1 MARALKNPIEDPAY
15 LDFFGMKQ
23 PPFAPLSGPSQ
34 IFHSDQYSLLMT
46 HLAGITEQSD
56 CLMVICGADGSGK
69 TTLLNRHTTSLGPD
83 VSFATF
89 DETCADG
96 NQFYCAFLR
105 QLGFQDIS
113 GSLQEL
119 RRITREFLIHRG
131 IAGDPVLVIIDNAHL
146 VSPSVFEQLRW
157 IAETKVEET
166 RVLSIVLAGNSDL
179 PRIMDSPAMRM
190 LKFRSHI
197 DFTIRVYT
205 EEETED
211 YVRHRLRLAGGADA
225 AKFSVEARQ
234 LIYRFT
240 GGTPSLINM
249 LCNEVLTEGCAQK
262 TRVITDELVRA
273 VADRHQLVP
282 HVVPLQSKGRR
293 STDPAI
299 EFAIPDQATEERITA
314 REVSPKQAV
323 ESPTPG
329 PTIPEV
335 DAKKLLEQISKL
347 SEQLGELK
355 AERKR
360 ARKDVRSRDKQIDK
374 LKEQLSS
381 LKAEQEHG
389 QLEISKRDKELSSF
403 DERLGVVLTERDQ
416 ARSDVSSRD
425 KALSELEE
433 QLDEFQVER
442 EQAKRELSARDKELS
457 NLNDQLDALQ
467 SEREQ
472 AQQDISER
480 NKELRDFN
488 KQLDALQAERE
499 QAQQAISARDKNLGN
514 LKSQLDALQSEKDQ
528 TKQDM
533 SVRDKDLADLKDQLD
548 ALQSER
554 EQTQQDISE
563 RDKGLADLKDQL
575 DALQSEREQAQQ
587 DINARN
593 KELRDFNEQL
603 DALHAEREQA
613 QQDISARDKDLA
625 DLREQ
630 LDALQAEREQA
641 QLDITARDEDLVE
654 LKELLESQAK
664 ETEML
669 VGSVGDRAGEIRRLN
684 KALVKNEKAL
694 QNSEEKS
701 TKLAADLKE
710 EKNTAKRAHVDVDKA
725 KKKIEELDLVKSQLQ
740 AKVSNLTADLKEA
753 HKQAEKVESLNE
765 NEKALKLELDKLS
778 GQLLEREEELARLES
793 TLKESREEC
802 EVLKSTNEKVDDL
815 TQAVAEKESR
825 ITDLEAE
832 LAARKDEIAEAQELL
847 AVEQTASH
855 EKLHGSNIEMAQPAN
870 RITSI
875 EVVRRGKVEQVL
887 QISAGQSRI
896 MIGRSD
902 DSELHLDSK
911 YVSRHHALLLITDEG
926 AIIEDL
932 NSFNGTTVNS
942 KTITRCSLQPND
954 KVTVGDFKLRPFQ
967 A

>member
-1 MARALKNPIEDPAY
+1 MARALKNPIEDPTY

-69 TTLLNRHTTSLGPD
+69 TTLLNRYTTSLGQD

-89 DETCADG
+89 DETCVDG

-119 RRITREFLIHRG
+119 RRITKEFLIHRG

-273 VADRHQLVP
+273 VADSHQLVP
-282 HVVPLQSKGRR
+282 HVVPLQGKGRR
-293 STDPAI
+293 STDPDI
-299 EFAIPDQATEERITA
+299 KFAIPEQLTEERITA
-314 REVSPKQAV
+314 REVSPKQPV
-323 ESPTPG
+323 ESPTPD
-329 PTIPEV
+329 PVLPDV
-335 DAKKLLEQISKL
+335 DAKKLLEQISGL
-347 SEQLGELK
+347 SEQLGELN
-355 AERKR
+355 AGRKR

-381 LKAEQEHG
+381 LKDEQKQG
-389 QLEISKRDKELSSF
+389 QLEINERDKELSTF
-403 DERLGVVLTERDQ
+403 EERLGVVQTERDQ
-416 ARSDVSSRD
+416 ARQNVGSRD
-425 KALSELEE
+425 KALRELKE
-433 QLDEFQVER
+433 QLDEFQLER
-442 EQAKRELSARDKELS
+442 EQAKREISARDKNLDELKEQLDVFQS
-457 NLNDQLDALQ
+457 DREQAQQDIGARDKNLDELKEQLDVLQSEREQAQQDVSTRNKDLDELKEQLDALQSEREQAQQDIGSRDKDLGDLREQLDALQ

-472 AQQDISER
+472 AQQDIS
-480 NKELRDFN
+480 
-488 KQLDALQAERE
+488 
-499 QAQQAISARDKNLGN
+499 ARD
-514 LKSQLDALQSEKDQ
+514 
-528 TKQDM
+528 T
-533 SVRDKDLADLKDQLD
+533 
-548 ALQSER
+548 
-554 EQTQQDISE
+554 
-563 RDKGLADLKDQL
+563 
-575 DALQSEREQAQQ
+575 
-587 DINARN
+587 
-593 KELRDFNEQL
+593 ELRDFNEQL

-613 QQDISARDKDLA
+613 QQDISARDKELES
-625 DLREQ
+625 LREQ
-630 LDALQAEREQA
+630 QDTLQAEREQA
-641 QLDITARDEDLVE
+641 HLDITTRDEDLNE

-694 QNSEEKS
+694 QKSEEKS

-710 EKNTAKRAHVDVDKA
+710 EKGTAKRANVDVDKA

-740 AKVSNLTADLKEA
+740 SKVSDLSADLKDA
-753 HKQAEKVESLNE
+753 HKQAKEIESLDE
-765 NEKALKLELDKLS
+765 NEKAIKQELDDMS
-778 GQLLEREEELARLES
+778 EQLLEREEELASLETS
-793 TLKESREEC
+793 VKESREEC
-802 EVLKSTNEKVDDL
+802 ESLKSSNEEKKDL
-815 TQAVAEKESR
+815 MQSVAEKESR
-825 ITDLEAE
+825 IADLEAE
-832 LAARKDEIAEAQELL
+832 LAAQKDEIAEAKELL
-847 AVEQTASH
+847 AGEQTASRAQLSISDA
-855 EKLHGSNIEMAQPAN
+855 EAAQPLRA
-870 RITSI
+870 ITSI
-875 EVVRRGKVEQVL
+875 EVTRRGKVEQL
-887 QISAGQSRI
+887 MQIEQGLSRI

-902 DSELHLDSK
+902 DSELQLDSK
-911 YVSRHHALLLITDEG
+911 YVSRHHALILLTDEG
-926 AIIEDL
+926 AFIEDL

-942 KTITRCSLQPND
+942 KSITRCSLHPND

>member
-1 MARALKNPIEDPAY
+1 MARALKNPIEDPTY

-69 TTLLNRHTTSLGPD
+69 TTLLNRYTTSLGQD

-89 DETCADG
+89 DETCVDG

-119 RRITREFLIHRG
+119 RRITKEFLIHRG

-273 VADRHQLVP
+273 VADSHQLVP
-282 HVVPLQSKGRR
+282 HVVPLQGKGRR
-293 STDPAI
+293 STDPDI
-299 EFAIPDQATEERITA
+299 KFAIPEQLTEERITA
-314 REVSPKQAV
+314 REVSPKQPV
-323 ESPTPG
+323 ESPTPD
-329 PTIPEV
+329 PVLPDV
-335 DAKKLLEQISKL
+335 DAKKLLEQISGL
-347 SEQLGELK
+347 SEQLGELN
-355 AERKR
+355 AGRKR

-381 LKAEQEHG
+381 LKDEQKQG
-389 QLEISKRDKELSSF
+389 QLEINERDKELSTF
-403 DERLGVVLTERDQ
+403 EERLGVVQTERDQ
-416 ARSDVSSRD
+416 ARQNVGSRD
-425 KALSELEE
+425 KALRELEE
-433 QLDEFQVER
+433 QLDEFQLER
-442 EQAKRELSARDKELS
+442 EQAKREISARDKNLDELKEQLDVFQS
-457 NLNDQLDALQ
+457 DREQAQQDIGARDKNLDELKEQLDALQSDREQAQQDIGARDKNLDELKEQLDVLQSEREQAQQDVSTRNKDLDELKEQLDALQSEREQAQQDIGSRDKDLGDLREQLDALQ

-472 AQQDISER
+472 AQQDIS
-480 NKELRDFN
+480 
-488 KQLDALQAERE
+488 
-499 QAQQAISARDKNLGN
+499 ARD
-514 LKSQLDALQSEKDQ
+514 
-528 TKQDM
+528 T
-533 SVRDKDLADLKDQLD
+533 
-548 ALQSER
+548 
-554 EQTQQDISE
+554 
-563 RDKGLADLKDQL
+563 
-575 DALQSEREQAQQ
+575 
-587 DINARN
+587 
-593 KELRDFNEQL
+593 ELRDFNEQL

-613 QQDISARDKDLA
+613 QQDISARDKELES
-625 DLREQ
+625 LREQ
-630 LDALQAEREQA
+630 QDTLQAEREQA
-641 QLDITARDEDLVE
+641 HLDITTRDEDLNE

-694 QNSEEKS
+694 QKSEEKS

-710 EKNTAKRAHVDVDKA
+710 EKGTAKRANVDVDKA

-740 AKVSNLTADLKEA
+740 SKVSDLSADLKDA
-753 HKQAEKVESLNE
+753 HKQAKEIESLDE
-765 NEKALKLELDKLS
+765 NEKAIKQELDDMS
-778 GQLLEREEELARLES
+778 EQLLEREEELASLETS
-793 TLKESREEC
+793 VKESREEC
-802 EVLKSTNEKVDDL
+802 ESLKSSNEEKKDL
-815 TQAVAEKESR
+815 MQSVAEKESR
-825 ITDLEAE
+825 IADLEAE
-832 LAARKDEIAEAQELL
+832 LAAQKDEIAEAKELL
-847 AVEQTASH
+847 AGEQTASRAQLSISDA
-855 EKLHGSNIEMAQPAN
+855 EAAQPLRA
-870 RITSI
+870 ITSI
-875 EVVRRGKVEQVL
+875 EVTRRGKVEQL
-887 QISAGQSRI
+887 MQIEQGLSRI

-902 DSELHLDSK
+902 DSELQLDSK
-911 YVSRHHALLLITDEG
+911 YVSRHHALILLTDEG
-926 AIIEDL
+926 AFIEDL

-942 KTITRCSLQPND
+942 KSITRCSLHPND